1 MRIEIWMIGKTAFPY
16 LEEGCKEYLQRMQ
29 RFADVQWVVIP
40 DVKSSQQTDPE
51 QLKQKESVVILSKLR
66 SDDHLILLDENGKT
80 FSSRNFATW
89 IEQSQLK
96 GIKKMVF
103 LIGGAYG
110 FDEKVYQRA
119 QGKISLSAMTYSHQ
133 LIRLV
138 FAEQLYRAFTIIKG
152 LPYHHD

>member
-1 MRIEIWMIGKTAFPY
+1 MIGKTVFPY

-51 QLKQKESVVILSKLR
+51 QLKQKESVVILSKLK

-80 FSSRNFATW
+80 YSSRNFASW